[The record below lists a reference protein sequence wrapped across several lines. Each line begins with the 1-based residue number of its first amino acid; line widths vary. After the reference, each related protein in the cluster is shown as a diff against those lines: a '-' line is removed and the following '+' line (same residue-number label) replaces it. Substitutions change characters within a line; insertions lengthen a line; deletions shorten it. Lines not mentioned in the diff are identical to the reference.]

1 MLTDYITTRWYRA
14 PEVLL
19 SWKKY
24 SKAIDMWS
32 VGCILAEM
40 LTRTPLF
47 PGQEQEEQVQMIIDL
62 LGFPTDEELEM
73 FSDIKEKDL
82 LRNI

>member
-1 MLTDYITTRWYRA
+1 
-14 PEVLL
+14 
-19 SWKKY
+19 
-24 SKAIDMWS
+24 
-32 VGCILAEM
+32 M

-73 FSDIKEKDL
+73 FSDIREKDL
-82 LRNI
+82 LRNIQKRKA